1 MRLSR
6 FSVSASLIVAAL
18 ISLASLGSINLSAQ
32 AAAQTAI
39 LADLTPAVQPSISTQ
54 LSILPDN
61 PASHRIIDKK
71 FIAVMGT
78 LGAIESMRF
87 TTRQLVLENEMT
99 AGAPWVTS
107 VPSHSHLVLKYAP
120 IFGAELLVAYE
131 IKKPH
136 DWLPGDKVIRK
147 LWWLYPVGMGV
158 IHLHN
163 AMGNINTQ
171 APAGCPVED
180 CQQP

>member
-1 MRLSR
+1 MR
-6 FSVSASLIVAAL
+6 VSHVLVIAAFL
-18 ISLASLGSINLSAQ
+18 ISLSSTYLIAQ
-32 AAAQTAI
+32 DQSAI
-39 LADLTPAVQPSISTQ
+39 LDAPEPVAIQPLTSTQ
-54 LSILPDN
+54 PLTLPDH
-61 PASHRIIDKK
+61 PTPHRVIDKK

-78 LGAIESMRF
+78 LGALESMRF
-87 TTRQLVLENEMT
+87 TTRQLVLENEMS

-120 IFGAELLVAYE
+120 IFAAELLVAYE

-147 LWWLYPVGMGV
+147 LWWLYPLAMGA

-163 AMGNINTQ
+163 ALGNINTQ
-171 APAGCPVED
+171 GPAGCRSVEE
-180 CQQP
+180 CQQQQQP